1 MLCQTGKDYRPN
13 EGVDK
18 FLFGCSCFVLFFQY
32 YVFCKVV
39 LLTIY
44 GLILYFLPPLV
55 LMTIAIGP
63 LMLQSFRC
71 NASNFLYLQYSRYCT
86 EIYLILFFFCCAR
99 SITSNTKQLHYILH
113 IKETNIGGNSCVKSL
128 KRT

>member
-1 MLCQTGKDYRPN
+1 MLCQPGKDYRPN

-18 FLFGCSCFVLFFQY
+18 FLFGCSCFALFFQY

-39 LLTIY
+39 LLTID

-86 EIYLILFFFCCAR
+86 EIYLILFFFVVPEVLHQTLNNY
-99 SITSNTKQLHYILH
+99 ITYYTLKKQIL
-113 IKETNIGGNSCVKSL
+113 GGIVV
-128 KRT
+128 